1 MPDSLTELV
10 RAGGPA
16 LVLLALLS
24 VGSVAV
30 MLERA
35 AAFRRA
41 RRGFEADLARIRAYL
56 REGRLAEARAALPPG
71 GDGLAARVI
80 GAGLAELSGGPNDA
94 RAAWFDRLALARG
107 AMDRAAVQAL
117 DELETRLGVL
127 GTLGSISPFI
137 GLLFTVVGIMR
148 AFHAIGATGS
158 GGLATVSSGIA
169 EALVAT
175 AAGLFVAIP
184 AVVAYNYFVGRLRA
198 VTLRLENATGEVLD
212 LVSRA
217 TTGLPA
223 PAPVAAPVGGSR

>member
-1 MPDSLTELV
+1 MPDSLTELL
-10 RAGGPA
+10 RAGGLA
-16 LVLLALLS
+16 LALLALLS
-24 VGSVAV
+24 IASVAV

-41 RRGFEADLARIRAYL
+41 RRGFDADLTRVRGYL
-56 REGRLAEARAALPPG
+56 HEGRLAEARAALPPSG
-71 GDGLAARVI
+71 GGLAARVL
-80 GAGLAELSGGPNDA
+80 GAGLAELTGGPTDG

-107 AMDRAAVQAL
+107 AMDRAAALAL

-148 AFHAIGATGS
+148 AFHAIGVSGS

-184 AVVAYNYFVGRLRA
+184 AVVAYNYFVGRLRG
-198 VTLRLENATGEVLD
+198 LSLKLETASGEVLD
-212 LVSRA
+212 LASRA
-217 TTGLPA
+217 TTGLPLA
-223 PAPVAAPVGGSR
+223 QASAPVGGGR

>member
-1 MPDSLTELV
+1 MPENLTELL

-24 VGSVAV
+24 IASVAV

-41 RRGFEADLARIRAYL
+41 RRGFDEDLARVRGYL
-56 REGRLAEARAALPPG
+56 RDGRLAEARAALPPSRG
-71 GDGLAARVI
+71 GLAARVL
-80 GAGLAELSGGPNDA
+80 GAGLTELSGGPTDG
-94 RAAWFDRLALARG
+94 RAAWFDRLALAKG
-107 AMDRAAVQAL
+107 AMEREAALAL

-127 GTLGSISPFI
+127 GTLGSVSPFI

-148 AFHAIGATGS
+148 AFHAIGVTGS
-158 GGLATVSSGIA
+158 GGLATVSTGIA

-184 AVVAYNYFVGRLRA
+184 AVMAYNYFFGRLRA
-198 VTLRLENATGEVLD
+198 VALRLETATGEVLD
-212 LVSRA
+212 LASRA
-217 TTGLPA
+217 TTGLPLREA
-223 PAPVAAPVGGSR
+223 PAPVGGAR